1 MASRIQGI
9 TVEIGGD
16 TTKLSKALESVNKSI
31 KGTQSGL
38 KDVNKLLKLDPSNT
52 ELVVQKQ
59 KMLKDAIEATKEK
72 LATLKTAAQQANEQL
87 ANGEITQQQYD
98 ALQREIVETEQNLR
112 SLQDQAATTNAT
124 LAKIDEAGEKL
135 QNIGSS
141 VENVGKKFLPVT
153 AAVTGLGTAAV
164 KTAADFDSEMSKV
177 SAISGATGDDFDQL
191 RAKAREM
198 GAKTKFSASEAA
210 SAMEYMAMAGWK
222 TSDMLNGIEGVMN
235 LAAASG
241 EDLATTSDIVT
252 DALTAFGLSAAD
264 SGHFADI
271 LAAASSN
278 ANTNVSMMGETFKY
292 CAPIAGALGFSAED
306 TAEAIGLMANS
317 GIKASQAGTSL
328 RTIMNNL
335 SGEVTFAGKNIGEV
349 TIATSNADGSMRSLN
364 DILADCRV
372 AFSGLTES
380 EKASNAE
387 ALVGKNAMSGFLA
400 LMNSSETDINKLRGA
415 IENCDG
421 ASESMAETMQDN
433 LNGQLTILKSQLEEL
448 AISFGDILMPTIRK
462 IVWNAVGV
470 YSDYG
475 ISGTSKEKRTGFRRL
490 MRHCK
495 DGKIDRIVC
504 KSISR
509 FARNTA
515 DFMSALDVL
524 HDCGVTILFEKE
536 NLDTADPTSDFILT
550 TLAAIAQEESRS
562 ISSNI
567 RLGQKM
573 RFPKGDVPNKIMYG
587 YRYNGKM
594 VTSESGY
601 EYKDIE
607 IVEEEAR
614 VVRRIFHEV
623 VEGKAYTEIARGLNM
638 DKIPA
643 PVTDAVRVRKKKSKK
658 GQLNSD
664 LLDGWTGGNITR
676 IVRAERYMGAV
687 LIQKKFTSDYLTHEV
702 RDNKGEVPQYFVR
715 NHHPAIVDEDLFEK
729 AQEVVKVNSD
739 LYNRTRSGKK
749 PRAFSQRLICGECG
763 RFFHVTNGNGNY
775 PIWRCPTSSRTTGKR
790 ICHAEKVYEE
800 QVVRAFRKAVL
811 ERFRLTLKPIH
822 DNVAV
827 ADIMSGRFKEQYDNF
842 TPEADSFVSQ
852 MLARLESIQKLDFME
867 RDRAFYKKQIAAAH
881 TSVESTSKKIRLLK
895 SQVDVMQTRLELL
908 GDEMIDPASIE
919 EKKKLIEK
927 LECDIQKDTD
937 TEQKLTEQLDY
948 MEDYWEE
955 LEGDYERREKAIEWM
970 KNLPA
975 GRDGTVAFLNEVT
988 EEHCKAFLLSI
999 TIHSPL
1005 KFTVHW
1011 FDDTKT
1017 EVEMDSNIED
1027 YRNTAS
1033 YYDGHTMRDGSQR
1046 KRHVR

>member
-462 IVWNAVGV
+462 IVSAVQQFVDKLNSILACVSMAQFILESGYGKSELAQNANNCFGMKT
-470 YSDYG
+470 SL
-475 ISGTSKEKRTGFRRL
+475 SGNSWSGSSW
-490 MRHCK
+490 
-495 DGKIDRIVC
+495 DGKSVYPKKTQEQNTDGSYVTI
-504 KSISR
+504 
-509 FARNTA
+509 TA
-515 DFMSALDVL
+515 DFRKYACVEDSIADHAAYLLGAMSGSRKRYEGLAGCTDYKKAAQIIKDGGYATSHTYVQ
-524 HDCGVTILFEKE
+524 
-536 NLDTADPTSDFILT
+536 NLCNIIERWNLT
-550 TLAAIAQEESRS
+550 QYDAV
-562 ISSNI
+562 
-567 RLGQKM
+567 K
-573 RFPKGDVPNKIMYG
+573 D
-587 YRYNGKM
+587 
-594 VTSESGY
+594 SESTTISGWY
-601 EYKDIE
+601 
-607 IVEEEAR
+607 
-614 VVRRIFHEV
+614 
-623 VEGKAYTEIARGLNM
+623 
-638 DKIPA
+638 
-643 PVTDAVRVRKKKSKK
+643 RVRKSWQNAASQKGAFHDLTYAKQCADKNPGYYVFDPAGKAVYPEPKSSVPYTVRVSIKDLNIRK
-658 GQLNSD
+658 GPGTNY
-664 LLDGWTGGNITR
+664 GKTG
-676 IVRAERYMGAV
+676 Y
-687 LIQKKFTSDYLTHEV
+687 Y
-702 RDNKGEVPQYFVR
+702 
-715 NHHPAIVDEDLFEK
+715 
-729 AQEVVKVNSD
+729 
-739 LYNRTRSGKK
+739 
-749 PRAFSQRLICGECG
+749 
-763 RFFHVTNGNGNY
+763 
-775 PIWRCPTSSRTTGKR
+775 TGKGVFT
-790 ICHAEKVYEE
+790 IVAESAGAGSAKGWG
-800 QVVRAFRKAVL
+800 K
-811 ERFRLTLKPIH
+811 LK
-822 DNVAV
+822 
-827 ADIMSGRFKEQYDNF
+827 SG
-842 TPEADSFVSQ
+842 AGWI
-852 MLARLESIQKLDFME
+852 ALDF
-867 RDRAFYKKQIAAAH
+867 AAR
-881 TSVESTSKKIRLLK
+881 I
-895 SQVDVMQTRLELL
+895 
-908 GDEMIDPASIE
+908 
-919 EKKKLIEK
+919 
-927 LECDIQKDTD
+927 
-937 TEQKLTEQLDY
+937 
-948 MEDYWEE
+948 
-955 LEGDYERREKAIEWM
+955 
-970 KNLPA
+970 
-975 GRDGTVAFLNEVT
+975 
-988 EEHCKAFLLSI
+988 
-999 TIHSPL
+999 
-1005 KFTVHW
+1005 
-1011 FDDTKT
+1011 
-1017 EVEMDSNIED
+1017 
-1027 YRNTAS
+1027 
-1033 YYDGHTMRDGSQR
+1033 
-1046 KRHVR
+1046 

>member
-222 TSDMLNGIEGVMN
+222 TGDMLNGIEGIMN

-335 SGEVTFAGKNIGEV
+335 SGEVTFVGKNIGEV

-372 AFSGLTES
+372 AFSGLSES
-380 EKASNAE
+380 EKAANAE

-400 LMNSSETDINKLRGA
+400 LMNSSEKDINKLRGA

-462 IVWNAVGV
+462 IVSAVQQFVDKLNSMDESTRETIIKIGLLAASIGPLLIVLGKTMDNIMEGMDQQRVDSVYTPAAGSAEAMYNELLKDILKRKEELENELHILEENSEGGIILKKRYEYFLEELLALPEQNLYGQKLVVHGLDDKEAQWTESGV
-470 YSDYG
+470 FLSTPDMLTFSREMYAVNIESGRVDGDVIHYRTIYGMEFTAFGARRTIKDFKDYRVYG
-475 ISGTSKEKRTGFRRL
+475 
-490 MRHCK
+490 K
-495 DGKIDRIVC
+495 DGKP
-504 KSISR
+504 K
-509 FARNTA
+509 FAENEA
-515 DFMSALDVL
+515 E
-524 HDCGVTILFEKE
+524 ILGEPVQVE
-536 NLDTADPTSDFILT
+536 
-550 TLAAIAQEESRS
+550 
-562 ISSNI
+562 
-567 RLGQKM
+567 
-573 RFPKGDVPNKIMYG
+573 
-587 YRYNGKM
+587 YRKRRNGK
-594 VTSESGY
+594 
-601 EYKDIE
+601 
-607 IVEEEAR
+607 
-614 VVRRIFHEV
+614 
-623 VEGKAYTEIARGLNM
+623 
-638 DKIPA
+638 KI
-643 PVTDAVRVRKKKSKK
+643 
-658 GQLNSD
+658 
-664 LLDGWTGGNITR
+664 
-676 IVRAERYMGAV
+676 
-687 LIQKKFTSDYLTHEV
+687 
-702 RDNKGEVPQYFVR
+702 
-715 NHHPAIVDEDLFEK
+715 
-729 AQEVVKVNSD
+729 
-739 LYNRTRSGKK
+739 
-749 PRAFSQRLICGECG
+749 
-763 RFFHVTNGNGNY
+763 
-775 PIWRCPTSSRTTGKR
+775 
-790 ICHAEKVYEE
+790 
-800 QVVRAFRKAVL
+800 
-811 ERFRLTLKPIH
+811 
-822 DNVAV
+822 
-827 ADIMSGRFKEQYDNF
+827 
-842 TPEADSFVSQ
+842 
-852 MLARLESIQKLDFME
+852 
-867 RDRAFYKKQIAAAH
+867 
-881 TSVESTSKKIRLLK
+881 
-895 SQVDVMQTRLELL
+895 
-908 GDEMIDPASIE
+908 
-919 EKKKLIEK
+919 
-927 LECDIQKDTD
+927 
-937 TEQKLTEQLDY
+937 
-948 MEDYWEE
+948 
-955 LEGDYERREKAIEWM
+955 
-970 KNLPA
+970 
-975 GRDGTVAFLNEVT
+975 
-988 EEHCKAFLLSI
+988 
-999 TIHSPL
+999 
-1005 KFTVHW
+1005 
-1011 FDDTKT
+1011 
-1017 EVEMDSNIED
+1017 
-1027 YRNTAS
+1027 
-1033 YYDGHTMRDGSQR
+1033 
-1046 KRHVR
+1046 

>member
-222 TSDMLNGIEGVMN
+222 TGDMLNGIEGIMN

-335 SGEVTFAGKNIGEV
+335 SGEVTFVGKNIGEV

-372 AFSGLTES
+372 AFSGLSES
-380 EKASNAE
+380 EKAANAE

-433 LNGQLTILKSQLEEL
+433 LNRQLTILKSQLEEL
-448 AISFGDILMPTIRK
+448 AISFGDILMPTIRN
-462 IVWNAVGV
+462 IVSAVQQFV
-470 YSDYG
+470 DKLNS
-475 ISGTSKEKRTGFRRL
+475 
-490 MRHCK
+490 MR
-495 DGKIDRIVC
+495 
-504 KSISR
+504 
-509 FARNTA
+509 
-515 DFMSALDVL
+515 
-524 HDCGVTILFEKE
+524 
-536 NLDTADPTSDFILT
+536 
-550 TLAAIAQEESRS
+550 
-562 ISSNI
+562 
-567 RLGQKM
+567 
-573 RFPKGDVPNKIMYG
+573 
-587 YRYNGKM
+587 
-594 VTSESGY
+594 
-601 EYKDIE
+601 
-607 IVEEEAR
+607 
-614 VVRRIFHEV
+614 
-623 VEGKAYTEIARGLNM
+623 
-638 DKIPA
+638 
-643 PVTDAVRVRKKKSKK
+643 DAVLE
-658 GQLNSD
+658 QNLELNES
-664 LLDGWTGGNITR
+664 LAEGNITLDEIDSDIRNGLTGNDIGTSFYHADYEEGSEIEAYASLAKDIRQR
-676 IVRAERYMGAV
+676 IESFRKEKETLSQEQGALTVMKKNFDLFIACLKELPEQNAAGMPLKVNGLDVQGSLFRDVDGKPVDGAV
-687 LIQKKFTSDYLTHEV
+687 ASLNRGRLKMTPERIAEA
-702 RDNKGEVPQYFVR
+702 P
-715 NHHPAIVDEDLFEK
+715 DLLHFEK
-729 AQEVVKVNSD
+729 GIYCAFMKKGTVKGDIV
-739 LYNRTRSGKK
+739 LYETNFGVTLPTCGNQRTLTSFLGFKK
-749 PRAFSQRLICGECG
+749 CSLDGL
-763 RFFHVTNGNGNY
+763 VTLVDAPY
-775 PIWRCPTSSRTTGKR
+775 R
-790 ICHAEKVYEE
+790 V
-800 QVVRAFRKAVL
+800 
-811 ERFRLTLKPIH
+811 
-822 DNVAV
+822 
-827 ADIMSGRFKEQYDNF
+827 YDN
-842 TPEADSFVSQ
+842 TVQ
-852 MLARLESIQKLDFME
+852 YRRYLR
-867 RDRAFYKKQIAAAH
+867 
-881 TSVESTSKKIRLLK
+881 SKAKR
-895 SQVDVMQTRLELL
+895 
-908 GDEMIDPASIE
+908 
-919 EKKKLIEK
+919 
-927 LECDIQKDTD
+927 
-937 TEQKLTEQLDY
+937 EQ
-948 MEDYWEE
+948 
-955 LEGDYERREKAIEWM
+955 A
-970 KNLPA
+970 
-975 GRDGTVAFLNEVT
+975 V
-988 EEHCKAFLLSI
+988 
-999 TIHSPL
+999 
-1005 KFTVHW
+1005 
-1011 FDDTKT
+1011 
-1017 EVEMDSNIED
+1017 
-1027 YRNTAS
+1027 
-1033 YYDGHTMRDGSQR
+1033 
-1046 KRHVR
+1046 